1 MYLVCL
7 PDGLA
12 WLHTRCES
20 CMIRLQLDLMLRVTR
35 SAYSALDVHSGL
47 CPLVLGVLHKTTK
60 ILCHSI
66 AVVLDQAAKRFFKS
80 CFWRGEGAISRRAA
94 SNFQTV
100 TRALAKPEIWRGTSC
115 KSQLQAICHL

>member
-12 WLHTRCES
+12 WLHTLYES
-20 CMIRLQLDLMLRVTR
+20 CMIRLQLDLMLCVTR
-35 SAYSALDVHSGL
+35 SAYSALDVHSSL

-66 AVVLDQAAKRFFKS
+66 AVALEAAKRFVKS

-94 SNFQTV
+94 SNFQSV